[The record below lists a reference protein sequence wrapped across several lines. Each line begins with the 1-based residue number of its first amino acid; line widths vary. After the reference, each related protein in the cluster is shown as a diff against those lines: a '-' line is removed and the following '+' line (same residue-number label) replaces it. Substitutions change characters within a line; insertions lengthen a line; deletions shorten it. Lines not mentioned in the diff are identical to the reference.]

1 MLPTGE
7 TLLAANR
14 HLRYVN
20 QQRGYL
26 RCRLTPE
33 ELTADFRTVP
43 FVSRRGA
50 PVATDRSLSV
60 PIGAR
65 QLV

>member
-20 QQRGYL
+20 QQRGDL

-43 FVSRRGA
+43 FVSRPGA
-50 PVATDRSLSV
+50 PVATDRSFSV
-60 PIGAR
+60 PTGAR